1 MKPAKLETSD
11 FSKSYKTTEK
21 VRVMSNGNKTLAGS
35 ILFVGSVIYIL
46 GTILGEKY
54 GSITLYNASI
64 VLLGILMLVGA
75 YFVQKAFKSIIF
87 SLSLI
92 LAAVGTIGV
101 ALLTYASTEY
111 YVLAGIGYVFFAI
124 SAIISYKYVKTPLN
138 YVSVVLGVAAL
149 LALGL
154 WAGNV
159 DLGSGIM
166 VTPITIDMIV
176 LLWLAGFGAHIIGE
190 KD

>member
-1 MKPAKLETSD
+1 
-11 FSKSYKTTEK
+11 
-21 VRVMSNGNKTLAGS
+21 MSNENKTLAGS
-35 ILFVGSVIYIL
+35 TLFVGSVIYIL
-46 GTILGEKY
+46 GTVLGDKY
-54 GSITLYNASI
+54 GNITLYNTSI
-64 VLLGILMLVGA
+64 VLLGVLMLVGA
-75 YFVQKAFKSIIF
+75 YFVQKAFKSMIF

-101 ALLTYASTEY
+101 GLLTYASTEY
-111 YVLAGIGYVFFAI
+111 YVLAGLGYVFFAI
-124 SAIISYKYVKTPLN
+124 SAILSYRFEKTPLN
-138 YVSVVLGVAAL
+138 YISVVLGAVAL

-166 VTPITIDMIV
+166 VTPITIDMLV
-176 LLWLAGFGAHIIGE
+176 LLWLAGFGAHIIGD